1 MTLPHTLT
9 YVSSMLLIKSASLHS
24 GLYLAQWTHER
35 AFAFDDICMLLSDF
49 GSWDDWMK
57 SAEVLICWFGVC
69 SLFHVSSH
77 AFISTLRGI
86 TALEFSFVWHLT
98 TDECHLAVLNL
109 WLWLYRNS
117 ISKMLAWVDLDNRQ
131 IHCFSLWRATHQ
143 WAKLL
148 RPLIFLCCQ
157 PEKHRL
163 QMISK

>member
-1 MTLPHTLT
+1 
-9 YVSSMLLIKSASLHS
+9 
-24 GLYLAQWTHER
+24 
-35 AFAFDDICMLLSDF
+35 
-49 GSWDDWMK
+49 MK
-57 SAEVLICWFGVC
+57 SG
-69 SLFHVSSH
+69 H

-98 TDECHLAVLNL
+98 TDECHLIVLHL

-148 RPLIFLCCQ
+148 RPPIFLCSQSSCQ
-157 PEKHRL
+157 PEKHKLTPYDLKIRPVCWDKQEL
-163 QMISK
+163 FSFATFFSMLIWPKFQVVRSADVQIIPLNQRFRYQTALHPAYQIFSHECRGTPT